1 MSRTS
6 QTQSQALLD
15 MSQRAFSVIMT
26 LAFGRDLGDP
36 GQLRTRVNEV
46 FTEFDRDAREAGV
59 SSDDVRSARFA
70 LTAFVDETIARSD
83 WFGKPEWAS
92 RPLALEQFQTNNAGD
107 EFFDEL
113 DKIRQRPDLKTD
125 LLEVYYTCLTLGFE
139 GKYALGDPRQLRD
152 LISSIKSD
160 LERIRGRV
168 IDLSPHWEPPETP
181 IQKLGREIPLWVV
194 TAACLLIL
202 VGVFSILRYSSVAHA
217 QKLAAD
223 VLSHLR

>member
-1 MSRTS
+1 MSRTH

-15 MSQRAFSVIMT
+15 VSQHAFSVIMT

-36 GQLRTRVNEV
+36 GQLRARVNDVLTDFE
-46 FTEFDRDAREAGV
+46 RDAREAGV

-83 WFGKPEWAS
+83 WFGKAEWAS
-92 RPLALEQFQTNNAGD
+92 RPLALEHFQTNNAGD

-113 DKIRQRPDLKTD
+113 EKIRQRPDLKTD
-125 LLEVYYTCLTLGFE
+125 LLEVYYTCMTLGFE

-152 LISSIKSD
+152 LVGSIKSD

-168 IDLSPHWEPPETP
+168 VDLSPHWEPPEST
-181 IQKLGREIPLWVV
+181 IQRFRREVPLWVV
-194 TAACLLIL
+194 TAACLVIL
-202 VGVFSILRYSSVAHA
+202 VAVFSILRYSSVQHAHEM
-217 QKLAAD
+217 AAD
-223 VLSHLR
+223 ILNHLR